1 MNIGSIKQNEGG
13 IFVGKIETLTIAMTI
28 ALREVHS
35 ANPKAP
41 KFEVLALSAS
51 RAWVQVGA
59 LFELFSNGTGEAF
72 LNGKIEDPSLAAP
85 LYISAFRQEDGS
97 YNVVWSR
104 PTRRRDLASE
114 MARKADDALPPLP
127 GEGETAGA
135 PAQGAEAGL
144 GHVGRARLW
153 WRTARRRPASAS
165 SAYGRTGGGT
175 RNRQLKSPRR
185 ARSRASRPGT
195 IPAGSAS
202 FHAKRTLFLFGGGI
216 SRTY

>member
-1 MNIGSIKQNEGG
+1 MNIGSIKQNDAG
-13 IFVGKIETLTIAMTI
+13 IFVGKIATLTIAMTI

-97 YNVVWSR
+97 YNIVWSR
-104 PTRRRDLASE
+104 PTRRRDLAAE
-114 MARKADDALPPLP
+114 MAPKANDSLPPLP
-127 GEGETAGA
+127 GEGNTAGA

-144 GHVGRARLW
+144 GQ
-153 WRTARRRPASAS
+153 S
-165 SAYGRTGGGT
+165 SAEHGFGEEPQEGGR
-175 RNRQLKSPRR
+175 RQRR
-185 ARSRASRPGT
+185 Q
-195 IPAGSAS
+195 
-202 FHAKRTLFLFGGGI
+202 RTPEPVE
-216 SRTY
+216 

>member
-1 MNIGSIKQNEGG
+1 MNIGTIKQNDAG
-13 IFVGKIETLTIAMTI
+13 IFVGKIATLTIAMTI

-41 KFEVLALSAS
+41 KYEVLALSAS

-104 PTRRRDLASE
+104 PTRRRDLATE
-114 MARKADDALPPLP
+114 LAPKADDGLPPLP
-127 GEGETAGA
+127 GADEPTDRS
-135 PAQGAEAGL
+135 QSAEAGL
-144 GHVGRARLW
+144 GQSSSEHAFGSEQPPQEGGRRQRRQRALE
-153 WRTARRRPASAS
+153 TAEAEEAV
-165 SAYGRTGGGT
+165 A
-175 RNRQLKSPRR
+175 
-185 ARSRASRPGT
+185 
-195 IPAGSAS
+195 
-202 FHAKRTLFLFGGGI
+202 
-216 SRTY
+216 

>member
-135 PAQGAEAGL
+135 SAQGAEAGL
-144 GHVGRARLW
+144 GQ
-153 WRTARRRPASAS
+153 S
-165 SAYGRTGGGT
+165 SAE
-175 RNRQLKSPRR
+175 
-185 ARSRASRPGT
+185 
-195 IPAGSAS
+195 
-202 FHAKRTLFLFGGGI
+202 HAFGGEQPEGGRRQRRQRAAEQVEEPEAV
-216 SRTY
+216 S

>member
-1 MNIGSIKQNEGG
+1 
-13 IFVGKIETLTIAMTI
+13 MTI

-104 PTRRRDLASE
+104 Q
-114 MARKADDALPPLP
+114 ADDARSEEHTSELQSLMRISY
-127 GEGETAGA
+127 A
-135 PAQGAEAGL
+135 
-144 GHVGRARLW
+144 VFC
-153 WRTARRRPASAS
+153 
-165 SAYGRTGGGT
+165 
-175 RNRQLKSPRR
+175 LKKKTKKKKKCIR
-185 ARSRASRPGT
+185 
-195 IPAGSAS
+195 
-202 FHAKRTLFLFGGGI
+202 
-216 SRTY
+216 

>member
-1 MNIGSIKQNEGG
+1 MNIGSIKQNEAG
-13 IFVGKIETLTIAMTI
+13 IHVGKIATLTIAMTI

-41 KFEVLALSAS
+41 KYEVLALSAS

-114 MARKADDALPPLP
+114 MAPKAEEGLPPLP
-127 GEGETAGA
+127 GE
-135 PAQGAEAGL
+135 AEAAQPAAEQGL
-144 GHVGRARLW
+144 GHSSAEHGFGSDLPDAG
-153 WRTARRRPASAS
+153 RRPRRQRS
-165 SAYGRTGGGT
+165 SEAQETA
-175 RNRQLKSPRR
+175 N
-185 ARSRASRPGT
+185 A
-195 IPAGSAS
+195 
-202 FHAKRTLFLFGGGI
+202 
-216 SRTY
+216 